1 MKTEKIQLE
10 ELTCPSCITKIE
22 SVLSKE
28 EGVEEAK
35 VLFNASKVKV
45 TYNEDKISGEHITD
59 LIEKLGY
66 VVKST

>member
-1 MKTEKIQLE
+1 MKIEKIQLE

-28 EGVEEAK
+28 EGVKEAK
-35 VLFNASKVKV
+35 VLYNASKVKV
-45 TYNEDKISGEHITD
+45 TYEEDKISGKHITD

-66 VVKST
+66 VVKGK

>member
-35 VLFNASKVKV
+35 VLYNASKVKV
-45 TYNEDKISGEHITD
+45 TYEESKISEKHITD

-66 VVKST
+66 AVKGK

>member
-22 SVLSKE
+22 SVLTKE

-35 VLFNASKVKV
+35 VLYNASKVKV
-45 TYNEDKISGEHITD
+45 TYKEDKISGKHITD

-66 VVKST
+66 VVKGK

>member
-28 EGVEEAK
+28 EGVEEAR
-35 VLFNASKVKV
+35 VLYNASKVKV
-45 TYNEDKISGEHITD
+45 TYKEDKISVKHITD

-66 VVKST
+66 VVKGN

>member
-28 EGVEEAK
+28 EGVEEAR
-35 VLFNASKVKV
+35 VLYNASKVKV
-45 TYNEDKISGEHITD
+45 TYQEDKISVKHITN

-66 VVKST
+66 VVKGK